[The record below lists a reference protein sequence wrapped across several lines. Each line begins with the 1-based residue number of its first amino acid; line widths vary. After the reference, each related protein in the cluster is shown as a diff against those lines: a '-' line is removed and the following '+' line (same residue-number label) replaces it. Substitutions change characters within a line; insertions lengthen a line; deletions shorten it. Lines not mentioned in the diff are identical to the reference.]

1 MNAARW
7 STSVPSVGSIGRTI
21 RTRIAPWTSRRRR
34 LSSKWSARRA
44 GWWTRWTRLH
54 SFQRLLGP
62 GLGRLA
68 SRSNLSRWPKS
79 GRHDSWPWM
88 HGCAFATLSRF
99 WTRAWTA
106 TSMSEKV
113 VDVTIDSERVA
124 EGEESVGK
132 LMPSKKQGKFVA
144 ANLSSIDVHWEKT
157 IEFQINGG
165 KRCAINYLLTE

>member
-7 STSVPSVGSIGRTI
+7 STSVPSVGSIGRKI

-62 GLGRLA
+62 GRGRLA

-106 TSMSEKV
+106 TSMSEKSSGCDESTRNV
-113 VDVTIDSERVA
+113 WPKEKKVLVSPCRRRRRV
-124 EGEESVGK
+124 
-132 LMPSKKQGKFVA
+132 
-144 ANLSSIDVHWEKT
+144 SSWRPT
-157 IEFQINGG
+157 CRRLTSTG
-165 KRCAINYLLTE
+165 KRRSSSRSMAGKDVR